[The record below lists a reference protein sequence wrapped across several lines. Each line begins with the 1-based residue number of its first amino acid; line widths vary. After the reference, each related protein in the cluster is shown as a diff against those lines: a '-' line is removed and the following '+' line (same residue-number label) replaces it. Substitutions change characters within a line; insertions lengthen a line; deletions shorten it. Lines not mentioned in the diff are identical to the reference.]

1 MEHRLFEFILGL
13 INCSISSSELEV
25 KGGFSLG
32 SQVWSWGPNS
42 KLETPKLKSFF
53 TSNSE
58 LLIEQFTWFAGVC
71 VHLHPQLF
79 EVYIKLHEHDDESR
93 SRGSP
98 CLQKNTG
105 ENRNVIII
113 NT

>member
-13 INCSISSSELEV
+13 INCSINSSELEV

-32 SQVWSWGPNS
+32 SQFWSQRPNS
-42 KLETPKLKSFF
+42 ELEITQFKLSF

-71 VHLHPQLF
+71 VHLYPQLF
-79 EVYIKLHEHDDESR
+79 EVYIKLHEHDDESH
-93 SRGSP
+93 G
-98 CLQKNTG
+98 
-105 ENRNVIII
+105 
-113 NT
+113 